1 MNTNT
6 GMIYTVGDVMTVF
19 FAILMGS
26 FSIG

>member
-6 GMIYTVGDVMTVF
+6 GLMYTVGDVMTVF